1 MQTRPD
7 PLARTEHSAGPQLQ
21 RIKAGPASAD
31 ARSTHLVP
39 LVLRACCRDFI
50 GQHSI
55 AEQAK
60 DDHDQETCAI
70 CTIIESAALKTR
82 PEKRSWCSR
91 IAQPGQSTNL
101 LGQRR
106 TALVFALDQFNLPG
120 KRYSFA
126 HAKTARRPSC
136 CGCVAWE
143 VRTPPAT
150 LLAKGW
156 EKCRV
161 QSETKTAVLK
171 SSLMTTRARARSQ
184 QHKWPQL
191 THGLRHGLP
200 ASCRSSEKL
209 ESGLRL
215 IKPVRASGDT
225 EASCSAIRAV
235 RPKRSA

>member
-1 MQTRPD
+1 MPGLLTW
-7 PLARTEHSAGPQLQ
+7 S
-21 RIKAGPASAD
+21 
-31 ARSTHLVP
+31 RSFSGHAV
-39 LVLRACCRDFI
+39 RDFI

-70 CTIIESAALKTR
+70 CTIIESAALKMR

-143 VRTPPAT
+143 VRTPPCHAPR
-150 LLAKGW
+150 
-156 EKCRV
+156 ERV
-161 QSETKTAVLK
+161 GEMQGPIRNQNGRPQIFLDDDTG
-171 SSLMTTRARARSQ
+171 ARSIAAAQ
-184 QHKWPQL
+184 RASTDAWLEAWLARFLQVLREIGKRAPPDQ
-191 THGLRHGLP
+191 TGPSFRRHG
-200 ASCRSSEKL
+200 SKL
-209 ESGLRL
+209 
-215 IKPVRASGDT
+215 
-225 EASCSAIRAV
+225 
-235 RPKRSA
+235 

>member
-1 MQTRPD
+1 M
-7 PLARTEHSAGPQLQ
+7 
-21 RIKAGPASAD
+21 
-31 ARSTHLVP
+31 
-39 LVLRACCRDFI
+39 
-50 GQHSI
+50 
-55 AEQAK
+55 
-60 DDHDQETCAI
+60 
-70 CTIIESAALKTR
+70 R

-91 IAQPGQSTNL
+91 IAQPGQFTNL

-136 CGCVAWE
+136 CGCVAFG
-143 VRTPPAT
+143 RSGHLPAT

-156 EKCRV
+156 EKCKVR
-161 QSETKTAVLK
+161 SETKTAVLK

-215 IKPVRASGDT
+215 IKPVRASGET

-235 RPKRSA
+235 RPKRSPYGTLTGGMDAVGRGTKPILCWPRAASIITKATKRITRPRIQKRLQYL